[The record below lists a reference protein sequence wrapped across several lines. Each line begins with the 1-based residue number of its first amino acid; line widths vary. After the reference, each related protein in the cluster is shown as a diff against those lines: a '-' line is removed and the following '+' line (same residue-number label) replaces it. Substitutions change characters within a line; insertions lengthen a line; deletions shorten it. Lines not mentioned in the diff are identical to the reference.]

1 MGGPAGEDGTCIRDY
16 IHMGDLAAAHLLALE
31 STSGAAGHHLAYN
44 PGNGRGFPVLEA
56 VAAARQV
63 TWALIEVVV
72 GPAASGT
79 QPAGRPVSLTTVT
92 GLRRGWRAA
101 PPGGPNSL
109 GTVDCAGLRELHRP
123 KNPVA

>member
-1 MGGPAGEDGTCIRDY
+1 
-16 IHMGDLAAAHLLALE
+16 MGDLAAAHLLALE

-79 QPAGRPVSLTTVT
+79 QPAGRPGSPTTVT
-92 GLRRGWRAA
+92 GIGLGRWAA
-101 PPGGPNSL
+101 PPGGPTSL